1 MTEPAP
7 ADAGEAKGAAPQG
20 ARGSE
25 GAAGEPREGEGEAPA
40 AGVAEHEGYEAE
52 AGEAAAEVAARP
64 SHPQVPPGPLSF
76 LPEPFDDPLVLSVV
90 LGLLGLIGCLVFLRQ
105 RAARRAEA
113 EGTANPFAAAE
124 SFALA
129 GPGGARDADAWARS
143 AAPDAAVGPLF
154 ANAAQGG
161 AEAVGGEA
169 IPSASIFDV
178 AEEDAGRYE
187 ECTPPASSM
196 VVVDSEEAAPGAASH
211 KPEALEEN
219 VMRVVEELE
228 RRIAHLETRLE
239 EVAEA
244 KERLERHV
252 VAQTE
257 ELRVQRAAIARTQR
271 VLRTIA
277 KPEDL
282 ATEPVPKV

>member
-1 MTEPAP
+1 
-7 ADAGEAKGAAPQG
+7 
-20 ARGSE
+20 
-25 GAAGEPREGEGEAPA
+25 
-40 AGVAEHEGYEAE
+40 
-52 AGEAAAEVAARP
+52 
-64 SHPQVPPGPLSF
+64 
-76 LPEPFDDPLVLSVV
+76 VLSVV
-90 LGLLGLIGCLVFLRQ
+90 LGLLGLIGCLVVLRQ

-113 EGTANPFAAAE
+113 QGTANPFAAAD

-129 GPGGARDADAWARS
+129 GPGTAGEGDAWARA
-143 AAPDAAVGPLF
+143 AAPDAAMGPLF
-154 ANAAQGG
+154 ANAAQAG
-161 AEAVGGEA
+161 AAPVPE
-169 IPSASIFDV
+169 ASIFDV
-178 AEEDAGRYE
+178 AEEEAGRYE

-196 VVVDSEEAAPGAASH
+196 VVVDSEDAAPGAASY